1 MFISAQLKS
10 IHLYPDFERSLKL
23 VKFTTPVSDPCI
35 AFFTSSDLLQFD
47 PPPMEFLDSFDFTH
61 CTAGRKM
68 CYYGT
73 IPYAYGPIFH
83 APLAFEFNPYLDNS
97 KSLIQSK
104 LPFFRFNSALVNHY
118 PKADSFIPFH
128 SDDVTEIISDSYILT
143 FSFGS
148 VRKLEF
154 NSRWP
159 PKCVICN
166 ISFLYRSVLLLSK
179 PSQFLLKH
187 GILPANDHEITEFTE
202 FGRLS
207 LTFKYLSPPGHTRVS

>member
-23 VKFTTPVSDPCI
+23 VKFTTPVLDPCI

-73 IPYAYGPIFH
+73 IPYVYGPIFH

-128 SDDVTEIISDSYILT
+128 SDDETEIISDSYILT
-143 FSFGS
+143 FLIGSF
-148 VRKLEF
+148 RKLEF
-154 NSRWP
+154 SSRCST
-159 PKCVICN
+159 KSVICN
-166 ISFLYRSVLLLSK
+166 VSLLHRSVFLFSKLS
-179 PSQFLLKH
+179 QVLFKH
-187 GILPANDHEITEFTE
+187 GISSANDM
-202 FGRLS
+202 R
-207 LTFKYLSPPGHTRVS
+207 